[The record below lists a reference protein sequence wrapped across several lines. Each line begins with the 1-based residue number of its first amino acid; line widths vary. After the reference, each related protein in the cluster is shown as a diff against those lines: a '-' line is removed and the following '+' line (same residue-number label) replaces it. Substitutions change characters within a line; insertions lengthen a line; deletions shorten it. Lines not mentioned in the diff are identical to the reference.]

1 MFFNGNNIHLELCIT
16 ILYVDYR
23 FLESDI
29 V

>member
-1 MFFNGNNIHLELCIT
+1 MNFKSNNIHLALCIT

-23 FLESDI
+23 RLESDI